1 MVGLLWQCSPISTP
15 ILVCFSVALIKHGL
29 KATQGEKD
37 LFDLTAYSSPLREA
51 KAGTQGRNLET
62 GAEAETVEEHCLVAC
77 FSGH

>member
-1 MVGLLWQCSPISTP
+1 MVGLLWQCSLISIP

-29 KATQGEKD
+29 KATHGEKG

-51 KAGTQGRNLET
+51 RAGTQGRKLET
-62 GAEAETVEEHCLVAC
+62 GAEAETMVEHCLVAF